1 MVAVEF
7 LEFRIPFFR
16 QSKRDLKTR
25 IIFFL
30 LTLVIFSAQLHKEST
45 IYCFG
50 NSFKKVFS
58 YRLFFW
64 GQKNFRNGS
73 VWWFQLLLCQN
84 LLYPKKIFCP
94 PSTIHCEHFVVLKA
108 AILGSILKIFLHFLE
123 AVHLRFLTPHSPL
136 SPILLNRLKGLM
148 SPFGRSPLSPK
159 QVMSFMLFLDEN

>member
-58 YRLFFW
+58 YRLLFW
-64 GQKNFRNGS
+64 GQKKNSEMVLFGGFS
-73 VWWFQLLLCQN
+73 CYFAKIYYIQ
-84 LLYPKKIFCP
+84 KKIFCP

-136 SPILLNRLKGLM
+136 YLILLKSLM
-148 SPFGRSPLSPK
+148 
-159 QVMSFMLFLDEN
+159 E